1 MFSVSG
7 RAKLQHHW
15 VVSQKHSKQP
25 HDVPAPHLEDR
36 GILVSTVIST
46 VIGVISIIKLI
57 ITPVTKSHDP
67 LSSYI
72 RKQTRDPFQGL
83 PLRGLLVLG
92 FRAMLRCP
100 GNKTNTDTYA
110 NTNTNIE

>member
-72 RKQTRDPFQGL
+72 IKLYQETNKGSVSGAPIKRAVGFGVQGHAKMSGKQ
-83 PLRGLLVLG
+83 
-92 FRAMLRCP
+92 
-100 GNKTNTDTYA
+100 N
-110 NTNTNIE
+110 